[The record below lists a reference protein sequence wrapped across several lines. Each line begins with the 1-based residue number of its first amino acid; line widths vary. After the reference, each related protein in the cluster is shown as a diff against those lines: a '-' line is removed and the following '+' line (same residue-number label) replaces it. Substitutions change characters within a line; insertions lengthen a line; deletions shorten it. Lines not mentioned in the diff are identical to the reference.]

1 MSADNTAAGLSV
13 LVAVS
18 VTKITFETTDEPY
31 LDYDNHGACR
41 FGSSVL
47 DSVHVRCMG
56 TKGSPVCILA
66 VYRPTLAYG

>member
-18 VTKITFETTDEPY
+18 VTKITFETTD

-66 VYRPTLAYG
+66 VYTLAYG